1 LSYNVTQVE
10 QLFGEIE
17 DIQHQ
22 DMPEIDDKDKQL
34 RMPGMD
40 IDVR

>member
-1 LSYNVTQVE
+1 MQVE
-10 QLFGEIE
+10 QLFGEI
-17 DIQHQ
+17 DDVQHQ
-22 DMPEIDDKDKQL
+22 DMPEIDDKDKQH